1 MTQPIYTE
9 ITASISELKK
19 NSMAVVGA
27 GEGFP
32 IAVLNRNKPAFYCVP
47 ADVYEAMLERLED
60 QELARAGAAGAVQ
73 EKAETT
79 TRQSPCPVRC
89 LIRPSE
95 LLQDQIAQRGISVG
109 L

>member
-19 NSMAVVGA
+19 NPMAAVGA

-60 QELARAGAAGAVQ
+60 QELARLVESRRSEPGV
-73 EKAETT
+73 
-79 TRQSPCPVRC
+79 PVN
-89 LIRPSE
+89 LDE
-95 LLQDQIAQRGISVG
+95 L
-109 L
+109 

>member
-1 MTQPIYTE
+1 MTHPIYTE

-19 NSMAVVGA
+19 NPMAAVGA

-60 QELARAGAAGAVQ
+60 QELVRLVESRRSEPGV
-73 EKAETT
+73 
-79 TRQSPCPVRC
+79 PVN
-89 LIRPSE
+89 LDE
-95 LLQDQIAQRGISVG
+95 L
-109 L
+109 